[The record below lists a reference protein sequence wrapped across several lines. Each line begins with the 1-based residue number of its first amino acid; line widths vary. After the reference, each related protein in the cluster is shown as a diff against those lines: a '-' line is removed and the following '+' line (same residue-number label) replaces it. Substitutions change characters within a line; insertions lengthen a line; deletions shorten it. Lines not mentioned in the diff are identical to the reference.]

1 MDIIASMIEL
11 IVIGM
16 GVGVLSGFFGIGGGT
31 ILIPLLL
38 MLGFETKEAIGISVV
53 QMAFASVFGSYLNN
67 KKGTLDLALVGTIG
81 VGGFVGASL
90 SGYITA
96 FFSDK
101 ILEIFF
107 LCFAIFALARL
118 FMSVPE
124 GSVQKEVAKPVLL
137 LIGAFIGLMST
148 TIGVG
153 GSIILI
159 PVLVGFLHVE
169 LKKAVSAGLFFVI
182 FSSVAGVISHTF
194 SGHIDFVSGVIIGFA
209 SLVGVYFGI
218 HFKDKVDARL
228 QKRLLVAFYIM
239 VVIYLSKRVLF

>member
-1 MDIIASMIEL
+1 MIEL
-11 IVIGM
+11 IVVGM
-16 GVGVLSGFFGIGGGT
+16 AVGVLSGFFGIGGGT

-53 QMAFASVFGSYLNN
+53 QMAFASIFGSYINH
-67 KKGTLDLALVGTIG
+67 KKGTLDLTLVATIG

-90 SGYITA
+90 SGYVTA
-96 FFSDK
+96 LFSDK
-101 ILEIFF
+101 TLEIFF

-169 LKKAVSAGLFFVI
+169 LKAAVSAGLFFVV
-182 FSSVAGVISHTF
+182 FSSVAGVISHTL
-194 SGHIDFVSGVIIGFA
+194 SGHVDFASGVLIGVA
-209 SLVGVYFGI
+209 SLAGVYLGI
-218 HFKDKVDARL
+218 HFKDKIEAGL
-228 QKRLLVAFYIM
+228 QKRLLVAFYIL